1 MYRITFCF
9 ITSLFLSVN
18 TASVSGNQDTK
29 PLSSASSETA
39 SEIATA
45 TPADAPERTDRDFV
59 GSVVQVVS
67 KPDGSF
73 TLLQNGKPY
82 MVKGAG
88 GHQYLTLLA
97 ASGGNSIRTW
107 GIAQLEQV
115 IDGKSLLDRAYESG
129 ISVTVGFWVQH
140 ERHGFD
146 YSNSASIEKQ
156 RARLRDAVVKYRDH
170 PALLTWGLGNEMEGF
185 GPGEPD
191 VRIWKELNHLAGII
205 KELDKNHPV
214 MTVIA
219 GAQQSKIDGILQ
231 YYPNI
236 DILGVNQYGSA
247 SGTGQALDGMGWKG
261 PYMLT
266 EFGVPGTWEGPAT
279 SWGAP
284 IEPDPSTKAAETYT
298 AYKMDR
304 DSNVGR
310 NLGSYV
316 FIWGQKQE
324 ATATWYG
331 MFLQSGEKLP
341 RVDAMAYAWSG
352 KWPDNRA
359 PKLVSLE
366 TPVAFKHVKAG
377 SGSHAEVDCV
387 DREGDELRFQWDILA
402 ESTDRKSGGDAE
414 AAPPSFPNA
423 IVKGQGTRRIA
434 FKAPSRPGG
443 YRVFVTVYDGQ
454 GGAVAHNVPFYVE
467 N

>member
-1 MYRITFCF
+1 
-9 ITSLFLSVN
+9 
-18 TASVSGNQDTK
+18 VSGNQDIEPVSTA
-29 PLSSASSETA
+29 SSATA
-39 SEIATA
+39 REIASA
-45 TPADAPERTDRDFV
+45 TPADDPERTDRESA
-59 GSVVQVVS
+59 GSIVKVVS

-73 TLLQNGKPY
+73 TLLLNGKPY

-88 GHQYLTLLA
+88 GHQYLALLA

-107 GIAQLEQV
+107 GIEQLEEV
-115 IDGKSLLDRAYESG
+115 VDGKALLDRAHESG

-146 YSNSASIEKQ
+146 YSDPASIERQ
-156 RARLRDAVVKYRDH
+156 RARLRDAVEKYKDH

-185 GPGEPD
+185 GPGETD
-191 VRIWKELNHLAGII
+191 VRIWQELNHLAGII

-219 GAQQSKIDGILQ
+219 GTQQSKIDGILQ

-247 SGTGQALDGMGWKG
+247 SGTGQTLDGMGWKG

-298 AYKMDR
+298 AYMMDR
-304 DSNVGR
+304 DNNVGR

-331 MFLQSGEKLP
+331 MFLPSGEKLP

-377 SGSHAEVDCV
+377 SISHAEVDSV
-387 DREGDELRFQWDILA
+387 DREGDELRFQWAILA

-414 AAPPSFPNA
+414 AAPPSFPTA
-423 IVKGQGTRRIA
+423 IEAGQGTRRIE